1 MSAGSSP
8 GGQLQVDAVDFQ
20 VPCRRFTIK
29 ANVTRE
35 RQMPVVDEFVLRLV
49 HVVQKISVERL
60 AGYFGFSGS
69 EIETVLLELTER
81 GLLESDDREISL
93 SPKGQELFK
102 GLTEGELPRLAAIE
116 PWTEG
121 VWFDLVS
128 RNIMTPARFRSLP
141 NLLSIPE
148 QPNARQVPETYART
162 AFEQNFHDYARRV
175 RRHPDADQLA
185 IYSISEVEAG
195 IYGYQPMP
203 AECWLDCG
211 TTLETSL
218 HLPFA
223 DNDPARFALL
233 SMAAVDVWAMLS
245 GPEQSAS
252 GLADYERMT
261 GDDRPGRLRQSGDA
275 STWSQVLALG
285 DRDGDPLI
293 FGATYLDYNVGK
305 FCGVIESAL
314 AAGRTASGS
323 PSIIWLR
330 PGGTAWGRTFKVGET
345 LQRIDETLSSGGV
358 KDAQTIMIVPRA
370 VPTGQRRNLKRVF
383 DEGRLAPTGFYPA
396 DLEIIL
402 IPGVAAM
409 VALHMDVGRH
419 GAPIGIASRNERLL
433 RALERRFSENKIS
446 ASDTLW
452 SVPVE
457 TPSQRPV
464 TKK

>member
-1 MSAGSSP
+1 MSTESSP

-93 SPKGQELFK
+93 SPQGQDLFK
-102 GLTEGELPRLAAIE
+102 GLIEGELPRLAAIE

-128 RNIMTPARFRSLP
+128 RNIMTPARFRSLS
-141 NLLSIPE
+141 NLLSILE
-148 QPNARQVPETYART
+148 QPNARQVPETYARA

-203 AECWLDCG
+203 AECWLDRG
-211 TTLETSL
+211 TTLETNL

-223 DNDPARFALL
+223 DSDPARFALL

-252 GLADYERMT
+252 GLADYERLT
-261 GDDRPGRLRQSGDA
+261 GDDRPGRLCQSGDA
-275 STWSQVLALG
+275 STWSQVLASKE
-285 DRDGDPLI
+285 RDGDPLL
-293 FGATYLDYNVGK
+293 FGATYLDDNVGK
-305 FCGVIESAL
+305 FCGVIEAAL
-314 AAGRTASGS
+314 GAGRKARGS

-345 LQRIDETLSSGGV
+345 LQRIGETLSSGGV
-358 KDAQTIMIVPRA
+358 KDAQTVAIVPRA
-370 VPTGQRRNLKRVF
+370 VPAGQRRNLKRIF

-433 RALERRFSENKIS
+433 RALERRFSENRIS

-452 SVPVE
+452 AAPAE
-457 TPSQRPV
+457 TPPQRPA

>member
-1 MSAGSSP
+1 MSAGNSG

-49 HVVQKISVERL
+49 QVVQKINVERL

-69 EIETVLLELTER
+69 EIETVLLELTDR

-93 SPKGQELFK
+93 SPKGRDLFK
-102 GLTEGELPRLAAIE
+102 GLTEGELPRLAAVE

-128 RNIMTPARFRSLP
+128 RNIMSPARFRALP

-148 QPNARQVPETYART
+148 QPNARQVPESFART

-203 AECWLDCG
+203 AECWLDRG
-211 TTLETSL
+211 TILDTNL

-252 GLADYERMT
+252 GLADYERLT
-261 GDDRPGRLRQSGDA
+261 SDDRPGRLRQSGDA
-275 STWSQVLALG
+275 STWSQVLAPG
-285 DRDGDPLI
+285 DRDGDPLL

-305 FCGVIESAL
+305 FCTVIEAAL
-314 AAGRTASGS
+314 GAGRTASGP

-345 LQRIDETLSSGGV
+345 LQRLGDTLSSGGV
-358 KDAQTIMIVPRA
+358 KDTQTIAIVPRA
-370 VPTGQRRNLKRVF
+370 VPSGQRRHLKRVF

-402 IPGVAAM
+402 IPGIAAM
-409 VALHMDVGRH
+409 VFLHMDVGRH
-419 GAPIGIASRNERLL
+419 GAPIGIASRNERML
-433 RALERRFSENKIS
+433 RALERRFNEGRIS

-452 SVPVE
+452 ALPTE
-457 TPSQRPV
+457 APPQRPV